1 MVEKHKFFVQKEDIK
16 EMIIAKY
23 DPMKDWQQDKK
34 GYFLIRLERKNKEI
48 EVGFVSNKHV
58 ITKIIRGKNSEEI
71 YNTLIKNK
79 MVSNMNHAAYLGKE
93 LYKAELALRYGKKY
107 VQDALLNFKEC
118 TEKVKIK

>member
-1 MVEKHKFFVQKEDIK
+1 MVEKHKFFVQKENIK
-16 EMIIAKY
+16 EVIIAKY

-48 EVGFVSNKHV
+48 EVGFVSNKHI

-71 YNTLIKNK
+71 YNTIIKNK
-79 MVSNMNHAAYLGKE
+79 MISNMSHAAYLGKE

-107 VQDALLNFKEC
+107 VQDALLSFKEC
-118 TEKVKIK
+118 TEKIKIK